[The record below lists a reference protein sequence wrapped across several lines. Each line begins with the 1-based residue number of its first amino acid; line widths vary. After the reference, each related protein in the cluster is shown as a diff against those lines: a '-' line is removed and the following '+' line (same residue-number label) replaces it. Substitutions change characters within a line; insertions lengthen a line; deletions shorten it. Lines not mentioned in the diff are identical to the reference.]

1 VFVYL
6 TEAQAELTHDALAN
20 SRIRGG
26 DDGIE
31 DLLDLFADEYRGNSP
46 AHAAA
51 GVLVEKVIGLY
62 RAEAD
67 ITDIMSALADLV
79 EVTPAEEA
87 TA

>member
-1 VFVYL
+1 
-6 TEAQAELTHDALAN
+6 
-20 SRIRGG
+20 
-26 DDGIE
+26 
-31 DLLDLFADEYRGNSP
+31 
-46 AHAAA
+46 
-51 GVLVEKVIGLY
+51 VEKVIGLY